1 MFSMATST
9 LTEANAKKRS
19 RVVKMLATLA
29 SAAALAAC
37 VSPVAMEDG
46 RYTHH
51 IGNAPVISNETP
63 YSAALS
69 CLGAY
74 ARSNFSH
81 TPRIAVGNIADY
93 TGKEEFE
100 GGRRVTQGAALM
112 AMSALDR
119 SGVRLLERF
128 DTSVSELELRYAN
141 NRLIGEDTGDWR
153 RVTAGSIP
161 GSDYYLVGGIT
172 ELNYNIRSNGA
183 EASGGDIDPT
193 DPIGTFGISM
203 YVMDVGI
210 DLRLV
215 DTRSLEVVDVISYQK
230 QIIGREISAGVF
242 DFFNGNIVD
251 ISVGER
257 ALEPIQLAIRAVI
270 ERATLEM
277 VSHLYDA
284 GPEVCGDIIAES
296 GDPIGASNGRRQW
309 GTDQEA
315 NEQHQ
320 RRDPDRWHEDRDDSI
335 RTTLRGRMH

>member
-1 MFSMATST
+1 MSSMAIST
-9 LTEANAKKRS
+9 LTKRKS
-19 RVVKMLATLA
+19 PIRTVAALAA
-29 SAAALAAC
+29 VMVSAAALSAC
-37 VSPVAMEDG
+37 VSPVAGSDG

-51 IGNAPVISNETP
+51 IGNAPVVTNETP
-63 YSAALS
+63 YSSSLR

-74 ARSNFSH
+74 ARQNM
-81 TPRIAVGNIADY
+81 TVRPRIAVGNIADY

-112 AMSALDR
+112 AMSALDK

-128 DTSVSELELRYAN
+128 DTSVSELELRFAN
-141 NRLIGEDTGDWR
+141 NRLIGEDAGDWR

-183 EASGGDIDPT
+183 DISGGDPDPM
-193 DPIGTFGISM
+193 DPIGRFGVSM
-203 YVMDVGI
+203 YVMDVGL

-215 DTRSLEVVDVISYQK
+215 NTQTLEVVDVISYQK

-257 ALEPIQLAIRAVI
+257 ALEPIQLAVRAVV

-277 VSHLYDA
+277 VSRLYNV
-284 GPEVCGDIIAES
+284 GPDVCASVIAES
-296 GDPIGASNGRRQW
+296 GDPIGASHGNVQW
-309 GTDQEA
+309 GQDERGTE
-315 NEQHQ
+315 EHE
-320 RRDPDRWHEDRDDSI
+320 RRDPDRWHEARDDTI
-335 RTTLRGRMH
+335 RATLRGRFN